1 MHALDDVPVF
11 PLPGLV
17 ALPGNEVGFHFF
29 EPRYRAMAKDLL
41 ASEKRLMVLAML
53 RDAERPMGPE
63 PVMHQ
68 VASVGQVVGE
78 DVNEDGTYDVLFH
91 IEARVKIV
99 TELEPGTL
107 LYRRVKCDVLHD
119 IEPDASIARVLD
131 TTLRTWAREFGALER
146 ELGAKQPPVDLDC
159 TLGTLADRLADRYL
173 RSNAALRQRVL
184 ELANIEERSEFVSR
198 ALSELLGTIRKAR
211 GVSMN

>member
-29 EPRYRAMAKDLL
+29 EPRYRALAKDLL

-53 RDAERPMGPE
+53 RDTEHPAGSE
-63 PVMHQ
+63 PIMHQ
-68 VASVGQVVGE
+68 MASVGQVVGE

-119 IEPDASIARVLD
+119 IEPEATVGRVLD

-146 ELGAKQPPVDLDC
+146 ELGAKQPPIDLDC

-173 RSNAALRQRVL
+173 RSNVALRQRVL

-198 ALSELLGTIRKAR
+198 ALGELLGTIRKAR
-211 GVSMN
+211 GISLN

>member
-68 VASVGQVVGE
+68 VASIGQVVGE

-99 TELEPGTL
+99 SELEPGTL

-119 IEPDASIARVLD
+119 IEPDAAVARVLD

-146 ELGAKQPPVDLDC
+146 ELGAKQPAVDLDC

-173 RSNAALRQRVL
+173 QSNAALRQRVL

-198 ALSELLGTIRKAR
+198 ALGELLGTIRKAR
-211 GVSMN
+211 GVSLN